1 MKLNPVSA
9 APPTITEVSAHRR
22 KLRLSNFQFTRFSK
36 GIRRFIEAY
45 RCVYY
50 RGRYK
55 GLDKFQVWKSAIQ
68 MQIDEDMRKKAVIR
82 ALLDDHSR
90 LILTATTS
98 AAKSVIAITHEQ
110 KIPITSAYRR
120 VKELKEFGLLKVERI
135 VLTPEGK
142 KFELLRSTIRTA
154 SIQFDKGTLNVD
166 VTAGIEA
173 DEKLVKRFFALREA
187 K

>member
-1 MKLNPVSA
+1 
-9 APPTITEVSAHRR
+9 
-22 KLRLSNFQFTRFSK
+22 
-36 GIRRFIEAY
+36 
-45 RCVYY
+45 
-50 RGRYK
+50 
-55 GLDKFQVWKSAIQ
+55 
-68 MQIDEDMRKKAVIR
+68 MQIDEDVRKKAVIR

-90 LILTATTS
+90 LILTATMF
-98 AAKSVIAITHEQ
+98 AAKSVIDITHEQ